1 MQRINALVSECMRRA
16 TLATID
22 GAAHFMIATHAG
34 EVCRLISEHVDGV
47 ESRAFPLDFCD
58 RNKPEEIM
66 APAQKIRPT
75 FSRPSR
81 QPFLCPITNYPCEGD
96 LSYLCEDY
104 GCARK
109 GGLSPHSNENS

>member
-47 ESRAFPLDFCD
+47 KSRS
-58 RNKPEEIM
+58 I
-66 APAQKIRPT
+66 PAR
-75 FSRPSR
+75 
-81 QPFLCPITNYPCEGD
+81 FL
-96 LSYLCEDY
+96 
-104 GCARK
+104 
-109 GGLSPHSNENS
+109 